1 MQNRSASKHFVVGS
15 VESLR
20 RPVKS
25 VPWRHVTL
33 RRSVSSKHLI
43 VQGVGDMDMPD
54 ELNKLMAELKQ
65 ATRMGSET
73 GRLDR
78 RPSANDIDQFLSQ
91 YGFDEDVV
99 VERIEI
105 TEQGVFQFYLF
116 ATWRPGSEE
125 LSLFQM
131 TDRG

>member
-1 MQNRSASKHFVVGS
+1 
-15 VESLR
+15 
-20 RPVKS
+20 
-25 VPWRHVTL
+25 
-33 RRSVSSKHLI
+33 
-43 VQGVGDMDMPD
+43 MDMPD
-54 ELNKLMAELKQ
+54 ELNKLMAELKR

-73 GRLDR
+73 GPLDH

-99 VERIEI
+99 IERIEI

-116 ATWRPGSEE
+116 AAWRPGNEE